1 MTGLIDYAGL
11 FPPAGLDTDTAAGN
25 YAGYLAGENGW
36 MLGRLIVPATRLHQL
51 APHPGFR
58 CSVIVSPTLSREEL
72 NQLRAFQGRVEMV
85 ETRFAESDDSAARC
99 RDRLLRLESELDQA
113 GLRGVQLFV
122 EAADIA
128 STAVLASS
136 LADFNRSRG
145 WGSVI
150 DSAGYKLRCGGLAKE
165 TIPAAETVAEAI
177 RGCRHH
183 DIPIKFTAGM
193 HQPLHHNS
201 PELASMQH
209 GFINIFA
216 AALLAW
222 GCNLDHAGMT
232 ACLQDETA
240 GHFHFTDAGFSWQ
253 GHTISSAEIE
263 QLRHNRVISFGSCS
277 FTEPVAGLRALG
289 FLAASG
295 A

>member
-11 FPPAGLDTDTAAGN
+11 FPPAGLDTDTAASN
-25 YAGYLAGENGW
+25 YADYLAGENSW
-36 MLGRLIVPATRLHQL
+36 MLGRFLIPATRLHQMAL
-51 APHPGFR
+51 HPGFR
-58 CSVIVSPTLSREEL
+58 FSVIVSPTVSREERD
-72 NQLRAFQGRVEMV
+72 QLRTFRGRVEMV
-85 ETRFAESDDSAARC
+85 ETRFAESDDSPHRC
-99 RDRLLRLESELDQA
+99 RDRLLQLECELDQA
-113 GLRGVQLFV
+113 GLRDVQLVV
-122 EAADIA
+122 EAENIA

-136 LADFNRSRG
+136 LAAFNHARG

-150 DSAGYKLRCGGLAKE
+150 NSAGYKLRCGGLAKE
-165 TIPAAETVAEAI
+165 IVPAPETVAEII

-193 HQPLHHNS
+193 HQPLRYNC
-201 PELASMQH
+201 PELEGMQH

-222 GCNLDHAGMT
+222 GCNLDHAEMT
-232 ACLQDETA
+232 ACLRDETA
-240 GHFHFTDAGFSWQ
+240 GHFHFTNEGFSWQ
-253 GHTISSAEIE
+253 DHTISSAGIE

-289 FLAASG
+289 LLGGTG